1 MKSYFKNNKTI
12 FSVAIAIVMFFT
24 GISSVGAQ
32 GYATDYADYGGG
44 YDYGGYDYGGYA
56 TDYADYGSYGGY
68 DYGGYSDYGYA
79 DYGGYATD
87 YADYGSYGGY
97 DYGGYSDYG
106 YADYGGYATD
116 YADYGGGYDYG
127 NYSDYASNGGYSD
140 YAYDP
145 CSYGGCSSGGGYSSG
160 GSSYQQPYSSG
171 CSGSS
176 CGGGSSRAQPT
187 QSRGGGGFS
196 LGLNYQ
202 DNDTTTTITEDND
215 WTYTDNSDRSVNISE
230 DNDVTNT
237 TITNTN
243 VSDSYNTQVVQ
254 RDDEARD
261 LRVQC
266 IVSDSSVE
274 LGDVVSYRVEV
285 SGGNSPFD
293 IEWRGSVDGND
304 QEERVRYTQLGT
316 FSASVI
322 VEDDDGR
329 RASDN
334 CTAVT
339 VGNPANTGTLV
350 SSGTT
355 YVQPTGQL
363 ASLSAV
369 SLSQVPYTGPADILK
384 VLGSIALLAL
394 LSLGGAYYLRKRRGT
409 KTVSNGI
416 AAFKQA
422 NKEAVAIR

>member
-44 YDYGGYDYGGYA
+44 YDYGGY
-56 TDYADYGSYGGY
+56 
-68 DYGGYSDYGYA
+68 

-230 DNDVTNT
+230 DNDTTNT
-237 TITNTN
+237 DITNTN
-243 VSDSYNTQVVQ
+243 VSDSYNTNSNNRTEVVQ
-254 RDDEARD
+254 RNRDDEDRD

-266 IVSDSSVE
+266 IVSDSSVRS
-274 LGDVVSYRVEV
+274 GDVVTYRVEV

-293 IEWRGSVDGND
+293 IDWRGSVDGNN